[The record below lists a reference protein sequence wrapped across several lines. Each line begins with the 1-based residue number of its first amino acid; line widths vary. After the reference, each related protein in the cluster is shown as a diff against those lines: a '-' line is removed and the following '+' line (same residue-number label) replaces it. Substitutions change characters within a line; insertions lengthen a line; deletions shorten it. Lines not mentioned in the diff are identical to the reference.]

1 MTLRRDTDAAREFI
15 ARGRRRSAESL
26 RESRR
31 RSLRRIQAQ
40 RFLRP
45 PSPLTGYEPCALHR
59 FDPDYDCEGLVVRAH
74 LIKEQTLVAMGL
86 SIAEAWHPD
95 FWTAACNGIGT
106 PHGGHHF
113 RLDQGLVRL
122 DRRDLPS
129 RLERRAS
136 ADPRIAAQL
145 DRLYGELP
153 KLRSAAA

>member
-1 MTLRRDTDAAREFI
+1 MPAYLKQDAEEDLLYVEL
-15 ARGRRRSAESL
+15 GGMKGSAFS
-26 RESRR
+26 
-31 RSLRRIQAQ
+31 
-40 RFLRP
+40 
-45 PSPLTGYEPCALHR
+45 
-59 FDPDYDCEGLVVRAH
+59 D
-74 LIKEQTLVAMGL
+74 
-86 SIAEAWHPD
+86 
-95 FWTAACNGIGT
+95 NGIGT